1 MEKKKLIKNG
11 IALATLV
18 SLCFFSVSC
27 NKETSY
33 TTNNTSLHLQKPQ
46 MIYYYVDGACH
57 KFIVWN
63 DVDLDA
69 FFERMIA
76 LANEGHNI
84 LFSKTDN
91 FQSSLSKEKV
101 VYSTNDF
108 DDAKKWMLKMLEDG
122 YQVSFSFDEET
133 GEYTC
138 IAIK

>member
-1 MEKKKLIKNG
+1 
-11 IALATLV
+11 
-18 SLCFFSVSC
+18 
-27 NKETSY
+27 
-33 TTNNTSLHLQKPQ
+33 
-46 MIYYYVDGACH
+46 
-57 KFIVWN
+57 
-63 DVDLDA
+63 
-69 FFERMIA
+69 MIA

-138 IAIK
+138 IAIKWQKNNLNQTQQFVWQQKQKTHHER